1 MNDQKRHKGMIS
13 RWMPLLLCLLF
24 MAQWEM
30 ASGQEQTPSAGPA
43 STEALEALSEG
54 ATDLAGGSFAE
65 AEVNYR
71 KALALGE
78 RDNGAFNLG
87 NEYHLRGQ
95 NKEALFRFK
104 QAARDATT
112 YEQKHRAFHN
122 LGNAFMKEKKYQE
135 AVAAYKDALRNS
147 PEDDES
153 RYNLA
158 VAQDLLDKNPP
169 PPDENKDDKKDQQ
182 DNQDK
187 QDQDQ
192 QQDQEKDGQNQ
203 DDPSDNDQ
211 DQDKNDQGENQKENE
226 GDDQKDSNKDQG
238 EQKNKNQKPEDQDKN
253 KNPNQGQPGKLSPQ
267 QIKNLLEAMN
277 NEEQKVQDKMNL
289 QKVKGAKVKRTKDW

>member
-1 MNDQKRHKGMIS
+1 MNDQKRYKGMIS

-182 DNQDK
+182 DK

-289 QKVKGAKVKRTKDW
+289 QKVKGAKVKRSKDW

>member
-43 STEALEALSEG
+43 LTEALEALSEG

-147 PEDDES
+147 PKDDES

-169 PPDENKDDKKDQQ
+169 PPDENKDDKKDQ
-182 DNQDK
+182 QDK

-289 QKVKGAKVKRTKDW
+289 QKVKGAKVKRSKDW

>member
-182 DNQDK
+182 DK

-203 DDPSDNDQ
+203 DDPSENDQ
-211 DQDKNDQGENQKENE
+211 DQDKNDQGENQNENE

-289 QKVKGAKVKRTKDW
+289 QKIKGAKVKRSKDW

>member
-182 DNQDK
+182 DK

-211 DQDKNDQGENQKENE
+211 DQDKNDQGENQNENE

-289 QKVKGAKVKRTKDW
+289 QKVKGAKVKRSKDW

>member
-147 PEDDES
+147 PKDDES

-169 PPDENKDDKKDQQ
+169 PDENKDDKKDQ
-182 DNQDK
+182 QDK

-203 DDPSDNDQ
+203 DDPSENDQ

-289 QKVKGAKVKRTKDW
+289 QKVKGAKVKRSKDW